1 MMSNLI
7 LQAGFESLLL
17 LLPLLICCM
26 LMPMLRQR
34 ADSRALTGYF
44 EMDVWFTPQSISNT
58 FELIKGFTKEWER
71 EEVKQSY
78 VGIFKRESNKGA
90 KFEVVEEMS
99 PRLLKMNSRV
109 EGGVVFEL
117 TEVEGGGT
125 FIRTTYS
132 PQARSRIQ
140 SLKARLP
147 LKIHFLKACAKCGR
161 MLLSDFVHC
170 PYCGEKQVLA

>member
-1 MMSNLI
+1 MVSNLI
-7 LQAGFESLLL
+7 LQAGLESLLL

-34 ADSRALTGYF
+34 AESRALTGYL
-44 EMDVWFTPQSISNT
+44 EMDAWFTPQNISES
-58 FELIKGFTKEWER
+58 FELIKKLTKEWKS
-71 EEVKQSY
+71 EVKQT
-78 VGIFKRESNKGA
+78 GMNIFRKQPSQDVS
-90 KFEVVEEMS
+90 FITVEEIE
-99 PRLLKMNSRV
+99 PRLLKMNSKS

-147 LKIHFLKACAKCGR
+147 LKVYTMKSCAKCGR
-161 MLLSDFVHC
+161 MLLSDFIHC
-170 PYCGEKQVLA
+170 PYCGEKQVVT